1 MRSFAFDR
9 AGRLATN
16 TFAALSAVALAGA
29 ATPARAADPP
39 MPTSDKAGSADTGVL
54 KRYEGSVIVSYS
66 HKSFDEQ
73 VFALAP
79 LEVVTPA
86 RKDSSN
92 NTAYEPKKSVK
103 AEGAYTHLLYAIPAE
118 RSPLEVLRN
127 YEDDIKSKGGKVLY
141 ECKDAECGS
150 DAHGN
155 VIGGGGRVGMAKF
168 LYPSNQSTDNPGTPG
183 YCAMLGSISDLR
195 YATAEIPASHAHVAI
210 MAYSLP
216 KAPCKPFAD
225 RTFVMVNVVEEKARE
240 EKMVSV
246 KAADMADAI
255 TSGGKI
261 ALYGIY
267 FESGKADVQ
276 PASDATLAEIAK
288 LLKDKPSLNLLV
300 VGHTD
305 NAGSFASNM
314 DLSQRRA
321 AAVVAALAG
330 THGIKKSRL
339 TPVGVSYAAPVA
351 SNKSEPG
358 RAKNRRVEL
367 VEN

>member
-1 MRSFAFDR
+1 MRRFTVDR
-9 AGRLATN
+9 AGLATHALRF
-16 TFAALSAVALAGA
+16 TSLLGVLVAAS
-29 ATPARAADPP
+29 PARAADPP
-39 MPTSDKAGSADTGVL
+39 MPTADKAGSADPDGL
-54 KRYEGSVIVSYS
+54 KRYEGAVILSYT

-73 VFALAP
+73 VFPLSP
-79 LEVVTPA
+79 LEEVKPERRDA
-86 RKDSSN
+86 SN
-92 NTAYEPKKSVK
+92 NKVYEPKKSVK
-103 AEGAYTHLLYAIPAE
+103 VEGAFTHLLYAIPAN

-127 YEDDIKSKGGKVLY
+127 YQDDIKSKGGKVLF

-168 LYPSNQSTDNPGTPG
+168 LHPSSQSTDAPGTPG
-183 YCAMLGSISDLR
+183 YCAMFGSISDMR
-195 YATAEIPASHAHVAI
+195 YATLELPGAHAHIAVL
-210 MAYSLP
+210 AYSLP
-216 KAPCKPFAD
+216 RAPCKPFAD
-225 RTFVMVNVVEEKARE
+225 RTYVMVNVVEEKARE

-246 KAADMADAI
+246 KASDMADAI

-288 LLKDKPSLNLLV
+288 LLKDRPSLNLLV

-305 NAGSFASNM
+305 NAGPFANNM

-321 AAVVAALAG
+321 AAVVAALTSA
-330 THGIKKSRL
+330 HGVKKSRL

-351 SNKSEPG
+351 SNKTEQG